1 MAVSAAAVLARA
13 SQLLASEAT
22 PDRALDAVLAW
33 IVPALADWGTV
44 TLRDGD
50 SGDDGDGGDEGDGDG
65 PGIDRPARTVAA
77 RHADAVRE
85 PLMADL
91 LAAPPPSAGPT
102 GTVRV
107 EPVVDDTVLDRL
119 APHPE
124 ARQVWVD
131 LGASSAAVVP
141 LVTARS
147 VIGEIV
153 LVAGPAGRV
162 ADPVA
167 LDTVSQLAHR
177 VALLVEQTWLVRRA
191 GAAAGTR
198 GRSEVRSL
206 LDTVLAHAPAA
217 TAILDTEL
225 RVLHGNEAFARI
237 GGLPAAAITDEALA
251 EVLPDLADAIVP
263 VARQVVTTG
272 ESVDRAELLAD
283 QRGDADAVTGTDG
296 AGRRHGRD
304 WQLSAFP
311 ILPPSGDPFGVGLL
325 LVDVTDARR
334 VANDLIE
341 SATRLDLA
349 LAAGGLGIWDWDVTT
364 GEVVWSGTLEEVM
377 ALPGGF
383 GRTQEAFLDVVH
395 PDDRE
400 ATREGFAAAA
410 REGSEYH
417 SELRVTRG
425 DGELRWVEVR
435 GRVLTIHPDG
445 PERMIGVAADVTDR
459 RLIDEIKARLLER
472 EHEARV
478 VAEDARERLAFVAEA
493 SVTLISTLDAQAAYE
508 HITRLVVPRLAD
520 WCVVDA
526 RDDDGELREVALAHR
541 HPAAEPDVRL
551 LRRRRQEL
559 GGDGIWSVR
568 RAVRTGS
575 SELVLDITDADLA
588 AVAGDEDHLA
598 ALRRLAPRSAMV
610 VPLVA
615 RGRVLGGVTLVAAG
629 DRRFQPD
636 DLTLAEDLAARAA
649 MAVDN
654 ARLFES
660 RSRVARALQQ
670 TLLPP
675 ALPDIPGAEVAARY
689 RVAKGGIE
697 IGGDFYD
704 LFEQSDGV
712 WVVVIG
718 DVCGKGPEAAAVTG
732 LFRHTLRAVAVR
744 QRSPARVLRLTNDAI
759 LGQIDDTRFC
769 TAAMLRLRPEPGR
782 GRAQATIA
790 CGGHPRP
797 IVVRSSGDVEPIGK
811 GGTLLGVLPEPT
823 IVDVDFTL
831 GPGDAVV
838 LYTDGV
844 TEARRGDSLFGEA
857 RLLEVLADAAGAG
870 ATAAHLAD
878 AVASAVDRFQEGAAN
893 DDTAILVARV
903 PPPPPPA

>member
-1 MAVSAAAVLARA
+1 VPDGALATVLGW
-13 SQLLASEAT
+13 L
-22 PDRALDAVLAW
+22 
-33 IVPALADWGTV
+33 VPTVADWGIV

-50 SGDDGDGGDEGDGDG
+50 GDEDEDAGGTH
-65 PGIDRPARTVAA
+65 RAVRTVAA
-77 RHADAVRE
+77 RHADAARE
-85 PLMADL
+85 PFMAQL
-91 LAAPPPSAGPT
+91 LTGRSSSVDPAATAI
-102 GTVRV
+102 VV
-107 EPVVDDTVLDRL
+107 EAVVDGTVLDRL

-124 ARQVWVD
+124 ARQVWLE
-131 LGASSAAVVP
+131 LGAASAMVVP
-141 LVTARS
+141 LVAAGRA
-147 VIGEIV
+147 IGEII
-153 LVAGPAGRV
+153 LVAGPSGRAV
-162 ADPVA
+162 EPAM
-167 LDTVSQLAHR
+167 LDTVSQLAQQ
-177 VALLVEQTWLVRRA
+177 VALLVEQTWLVREA
-191 GAAAGTR
+191 GARAGTR

-217 TAILDTEL
+217 TAILDTDL

-251 EVLPDLADAIVP
+251 EVIPDLADAIVP
-263 VARQVVTTG
+263 VARQVVATG
-272 ESVDRAELLAD
+272 ESVDRAELIADEPGEAD
-283 QRGDADAVTGTDG
+283 QGARRDGGD
-296 AGRRHGRD
+296 RRHGRD

-311 ILPPSGDPFGVGLL
+311 ILRPSGDPFGVGLL

-334 VANDLIE
+334 VANELIE

-349 LAAGGLGIWDWDVTT
+349 LAAGGLGIWDWDLTT
-364 GEVVWSGTLEEVM
+364 GEVVWSGTLEEIM
-377 ALPGGF
+377 GLPPGGF

-400 ATREGFAAAA
+400 ATRAGFAAAA
-410 REGSEYH
+410 RDGSEH
-417 SELRVTRG
+417 HAELRVTRG

-435 GRVLTIHPDG
+435 GRVLTVDPAG

-459 RLIDEIKARLLER
+459 RLIEEIRARLLER

-493 SVTLISTLDAQAAYE
+493 SATLIGTLDAQAAYE
-508 HITRLVVPRLAD
+508 HITKLVVPRLAD
-520 WCVVDA
+520 WCIVDA

-541 HPAAEPDVRL
+541 QPAAEPDVRL

-568 RAVRTGS
+568 RAVRSGS

-588 AVAGDEDHLA
+588 AVAGDDDHLA

-615 RGRVLGGVTLVAAG
+615 RGRVLGGVTLVASG
-629 DRRFQPD
+629 DRRFQTD
-636 DLTLAEDLAARAA
+636 DLTLAENLAARAA

-689 RVAKGGIE
+689 RVARGGIE

-712 WVVVIG
+712 WVMVIG

-732 LFRHTLRAVAVR
+732 LFRHTLRAAAVR
-744 QRSPARVLRLTNDAI
+744 QPSPAGVLRLTNDAI

-769 TAAMLRLRPEPGR
+769 TAVMLRLRPEPAH
-782 GRAQATIA
+782 GRAQATVA

-797 IVVRSSGDVEPIGK
+797 IVVRASGEAEPIGE
-811 GGTLLGVLPEPT
+811 GGTLLGVLPEPAL
-823 IVDVDFTL
+823 VDVSFTL

-844 TEARRGDSLFGEA
+844 TEARRDDELFGEA
-857 RLLEVLADAAGAG
+857 RLLRVLAGAVDAGA
-870 ATAAHLAD
+870 ATAAELAD
-878 AVASAVDRFQEGAAN
+878 AVGSAVDRFQGGVAN
-893 DDTAILVARV
+893 DDTAILVAHI
-903 PPPPPPA
+903 PPIPVLGTRARW